1 MENNQERLS
10 AAAVAQTSQTN
21 CASCRLRAMK
31 ICSRNPNFRDS
42 GACWEAR
49 RALLLHHILGITMR
63 ASIFPTLRPK
73 IVLIYLLYTC
83 TLVAALAPSSSAGG
97 SFGGD
102 RVTTSGRSAADELAS
117 LTLPTKPCA
126 SLAPEDVAVA
136 VFRGLQHNNVPQKDT
151 GYERAFNFCSWEC
164 RKAVTAR
171 RGADT
176 LDRFVEFSD
185 VLLPFL
191 NAVKVA
197 VEKPPEG
204 IKVTPG
210 TPTRGALCFVRVNAY
225 TSKMVV
231 PGGEGNED
239 DASLVPTSF
248 VVQLQQERRP
258 PLQGMWLIREITD
271 VRHAFAGDAGV
282 DTSE

>member
-1 MENNQERLS
+1 MIKTKRAKS
-10 AAAVAQTSQTN
+10 F
-21 CASCRLRAMK
+21 AS
-31 ICSRNPNFRDS
+31 RDRTREHQS
-42 GACWEAR
+42 TTASPDAE
-49 RALLLHHILGITMR
+49 LLLHHILGITMR

-164 RKAVTAR
+164 RKAATAR

-197 VEKPPEG
+197 VEKTPEG

-282 DTSE
+282 DNDLHW